1 MARRSYR
8 PEWFD
13 QALERRDL
21 LSSVTLPAAPAIVAQ
36 GGAHQ
41 GNRFHQ
47 NGINGLTLHRTFV
60 NQLNDRLANSAAQS
74 ARVRQAFQVF
84 ISNYQQLPVTP
95 PAGASGPTVSELLA
109 NLTSE
114 VNLGLVRLD
123 NAQVRPT
130 PSQAHALR
138 HSPLAPVALV
148 PYADAQINA
157 MAAELAATPP
167 VVGPD
172 GQLHHADPTDA
183 ANTAVNAILNALAES
198 SIHPTLFLNPSDFY
212 ISPNVT
218 FTVDSSGAPASS
230 SPGFFVR
237 GPHGIVLPGATLH
250 PHVPL

>member
-1 MARRSYR
+1 MARRSFR
-8 PEWFD
+8 PEWLD

-21 LSSVTLPAAPAIVAQ
+21 LSGVALRAAPAIVAQ
-36 GGAHQ
+36 GGAHH
-41 GNRFHQ
+41 GNLFHR
-47 NGINGLTLHRTFV
+47 NGIDGLVLHRAFV
-60 NQLNDRLANSAAQS
+60 NQLNDRLSNSAAQS

-84 ISNYQQLPVTP
+84 ISDYQQLPVTP
-95 PAGASGPTVSELLA
+95 PPGSSGPTVSDLLA
-109 NLTSE
+109 KLTSE
-114 VNLGLVRLD
+114 VNLGLSRLD
-123 NAQVRPT
+123 KPLVRPT
-130 PSQAHALR
+130 PSQRTSLKK
-138 HSPLAPVALV
+138 SPLAPLALV

-172 GQLHHADPTDA
+172 GQRHFADPTA
-183 ANTAVNAILNALAES
+183 AVNTAVNAILNALAET
-198 SIHPTLFLNPSDFY
+198 SIHPNLFLSPSDFY

-218 FTVDSSGAPASS
+218 FTVDSGDAPASS